1 MNFEAKLRKTFS
13 STSEMLDPEQ
23 FINKLTTAR
32 YAQALKRS
40 QAISGYLALI
50 VVLFVGILG
59 YNELDQ
65 GAILMEGSSRSVA
78 KEEHIEMEGTV
89 LENLPNTQFRV
100 ELDNKHV
107 VIAHISGKM
116 RKHYIRIL
124 RGDRVTVELT
134 PYDLTKGRITY
145 RAR

>member
-13 STSEMLDPEQ
+13 STNEMLDPEQ

-65 GAILMEGSSRSVA
+65 GAILLDGSYYYSTSINFDQDEDSEYFDDLALYIMEQ
-78 KEEHIEMEGTV
+78 EEDIWMAFSFLDELEYDKIVDLME
-89 LENLPNTQFRV
+89 E
-100 ELDNKHV
+100 E
-107 VIAHISGKM
+107 S
-116 RKHYIRIL
+116 
-124 RGDRVTVELT
+124 
-134 PYDLTKGRITY
+134 
-145 RAR
+145 

>member
-1 MNFEAKLRKTFS
+1 MNFEAKLQKTFS

-65 GAILMEGSSRSVA
+65 GAILMEGSYYYSTSIDFDQDEDSEYFDDLA
-78 KEEHIEMEGTV
+78 LYIMEQEEDIWMAFSFLDELEYDKIVNLME
-89 LENLPNTQFRV
+89 E
-100 ELDNKHV
+100 E
-107 VIAHISGKM
+107 S
-116 RKHYIRIL
+116 
-124 RGDRVTVELT
+124 
-134 PYDLTKGRITY
+134 
-145 RAR
+145 

>member
-13 STSEMLDPEQ
+13 STNEMLDPEQ

-65 GAILMEGSSRSVA
+65 GAILMEGSYYYSTSIDFDQDEDSEYFDDLA
-78 KEEHIEMEGTV
+78 LYIMEQEEDIWMAFSFLDELEYDKIVDLME
-89 LENLPNTQFRV
+89 E
-100 ELDNKHV
+100 E
-107 VIAHISGKM
+107 S
-116 RKHYIRIL
+116 
-124 RGDRVTVELT
+124 
-134 PYDLTKGRITY
+134 
-145 RAR
+145 

>member
-65 GAILMEGSSRSVA
+65 GAILMDGSYYYSTTIDFDQDEDSEYFDDLA
-78 KEEHIEMEGTV
+78 LYIMEQEEDIWMAFSFLDELEYDKIVNLME
-89 LENLPNTQFRV
+89 E
-100 ELDNKHV
+100 E
-107 VIAHISGKM
+107 S
-116 RKHYIRIL
+116 
-124 RGDRVTVELT
+124 
-134 PYDLTKGRITY
+134 
-145 RAR
+145 

>member
-1 MNFEAKLRKTFS
+1 MNFEAKLQKTFS

-65 GAILMEGSSRSVA
+65 GAILMEGSYYYTTSIDSEQNEDSKYFDDLA
-78 KEEHIEMEGTV
+78 LYIMEQEEDIWMAFSFLDELEYDKIVNLME
-89 LENLPNTQFRV
+89 E
-100 ELDNKHV
+100 E
-107 VIAHISGKM
+107 S
-116 RKHYIRIL
+116 
-124 RGDRVTVELT
+124 
-134 PYDLTKGRITY
+134 
-145 RAR
+145 

>member
-23 FINKLTTAR
+23 FINNLTSAR

-59 YNELDQ
+59 FNELDQ
-65 GAILMEGSSRSVA
+65 GAILMDGSYYYSTSIDYDQNEDSEYFDDLA
-78 KEEHIEMEGTV
+78 LYIMEQEEDIWMAFSFLDELEYDKIVNLME
-89 LENLPNTQFRV
+89 E
-100 ELDNKHV
+100 E
-107 VIAHISGKM
+107 S
-116 RKHYIRIL
+116 
-124 RGDRVTVELT
+124 
-134 PYDLTKGRITY
+134 
-145 RAR
+145 

>member
-65 GAILMEGSSRSVA
+65 GAILLDGSYYYSTSIDFDQDEDSEYFDDLALYIMEQ
-78 KEEHIEMEGTV
+78 EEDIWIAFSFLDELEYDKIVNLME
-89 LENLPNTQFRV
+89 E
-100 ELDNKHV
+100 E
-107 VIAHISGKM
+107 S
-116 RKHYIRIL
+116 
-124 RGDRVTVELT
+124 
-134 PYDLTKGRITY
+134 
-145 RAR
+145 

>member
-1 MNFEAKLRKTFS
+1 MNFEEKLRKTIS
-13 STSEMLDPEQ
+13 STSEMLDSEQ

-65 GAILMEGSSRSVA
+65 GAILMEGSYYYSTSIDFDQDEDSEYFEDLA
-78 KEEHIEMEGTV
+78 LYIMEQEEDIWMAFSFLDELEYDKIVNLME
-89 LENLPNTQFRV
+89 E
-100 ELDNKHV
+100 E
-107 VIAHISGKM
+107 S
-116 RKHYIRIL
+116 
-124 RGDRVTVELT
+124 
-134 PYDLTKGRITY
+134 
-145 RAR
+145 

>member
-1 MNFEAKLRKTFS
+1 MNFEAKLQKTFS
-13 STSEMLDPEQ
+13 STSEMLEPEQ

-65 GAILMEGSSRSVA
+65 GAILMDGSYYYSTSIDFDQDEDSEYFDDLA
-78 KEEHIEMEGTV
+78 LYIMEQEEDIWMAFSFLDELAYDKIVNLME
-89 LENLPNTQFRV
+89 E
-100 ELDNKHV
+100 E
-107 VIAHISGKM
+107 S
-116 RKHYIRIL
+116 
-124 RGDRVTVELT
+124 
-134 PYDLTKGRITY
+134 
-145 RAR
+145 

>member
-1 MNFEAKLRKTFS
+1 MNFEEKLRKTIS
-13 STSEMLDPEQ
+13 STSEMLDSEQ

-65 GAILMEGSSRSVA
+65 GAILLDGSYYYSTSMDFDQDEDSEYFDDLALYIMEQEDDIWMAFSFLDELEYDKIVNLM
-78 KEEHIEMEGTV
+78 EEE
-89 LENLPNTQFRV
+89 
-100 ELDNKHV
+100 
-107 VIAHISGKM
+107 S
-116 RKHYIRIL
+116 
-124 RGDRVTVELT
+124 
-134 PYDLTKGRITY
+134 
-145 RAR
+145 

>member
-65 GAILMEGSSRSVA
+65 GAILMDGSYYYTTSIDSEQNEDSKYFDDLA
-78 KEEHIEMEGTV
+78 LYIMEQEEDIWMAFSFLDELEYDKIVNLME
-89 LENLPNTQFRV
+89 E
-100 ELDNKHV
+100 E
-107 VIAHISGKM
+107 S
-116 RKHYIRIL
+116 
-124 RGDRVTVELT
+124 
-134 PYDLTKGRITY
+134 
-145 RAR
+145 

>member
-13 STSEMLDPEQ
+13 STSEMLDSEQ

-65 GAILMEGSSRSVA
+65 GAILMEGSYYYSTSIDFDQDEDSEYFDDLA
-78 KEEHIEMEGTV
+78 LYIMEQEEDIWMAFSFLDELEYDKIVNLME
-89 LENLPNTQFRV
+89 E
-100 ELDNKHV
+100 E
-107 VIAHISGKM
+107 S
-116 RKHYIRIL
+116 
-124 RGDRVTVELT
+124 
-134 PYDLTKGRITY
+134 
-145 RAR
+145 

>member
-65 GAILMEGSSRSVA
+65 GAILMDGSYYYSTTIDFDQDEDSEYFDDLA
-78 KEEHIEMEGTV
+78 LYIMEQEEDIWMAFSFLDELKYDKIVNLME
-89 LENLPNTQFRV
+89 E
-100 ELDNKHV
+100 E
-107 VIAHISGKM
+107 S
-116 RKHYIRIL
+116 
-124 RGDRVTVELT
+124 
-134 PYDLTKGRITY
+134 
-145 RAR
+145 

>member
-1 MNFEAKLRKTFS
+1 MNFEEKLRKTFS
-13 STSEMLDPEQ
+13 STSEMLDSEQ

-65 GAILMEGSSRSVA
+65 GAILMDGSYYYSTTIDFDQDEDSEYFDVLA
-78 KEEHIEMEGTV
+78 LYIMEQEEDIWMAFSFLDELEYDKIVNLME
-89 LENLPNTQFRV
+89 E
-100 ELDNKHV
+100 E
-107 VIAHISGKM
+107 S
-116 RKHYIRIL
+116 
-124 RGDRVTVELT
+124 
-134 PYDLTKGRITY
+134 
-145 RAR
+145 

>member
-13 STSEMLDPEQ
+13 STNEMLDPEQ

-65 GAILMEGSSRSVA
+65 GAILMEGSYYYSTSIDFDQDEDSEYFEDLA
-78 KEEHIEMEGTV
+78 LYIMEQEEDIWMAFSFLDELEYDKIVNLME
-89 LENLPNTQFRV
+89 E
-100 ELDNKHV
+100 E
-107 VIAHISGKM
+107 S
-116 RKHYIRIL
+116 
-124 RGDRVTVELT
+124 
-134 PYDLTKGRITY
+134 
-145 RAR
+145 

>member
-1 MNFEAKLRKTFS
+1 MNFEEKLRKTIS
-13 STSEMLDPEQ
+13 STSEMLDSEQ

-65 GAILMEGSSRSVA
+65 GAILLDGSYYYSTSMDFDQDEDSEYFDDLALYIIEEEEDIWMAFSFLDELEYDKIVNLME
-78 KEEHIEMEGTV
+78 EE
-89 LENLPNTQFRV
+89 L
-100 ELDNKHV
+100 
-107 VIAHISGKM
+107 
-116 RKHYIRIL
+116 
-124 RGDRVTVELT
+124 
-134 PYDLTKGRITY
+134 
-145 RAR
+145 

>member
-1 MNFEAKLRKTFS
+1 MNFEEKLQKTFS
-13 STSEMLDPEQ
+13 STGEMLEPEQ

-65 GAILMEGSSRSVA
+65 GAILMEGSYYYSTSIDFDQDEDSKYFDDLA
-78 KEEHIEMEGTV
+78 LYIMEQEEDIWMAFSFLDELEYDKIVNLME
-89 LENLPNTQFRV
+89 E
-100 ELDNKHV
+100 E
-107 VIAHISGKM
+107 S
-116 RKHYIRIL
+116 
-124 RGDRVTVELT
+124 
-134 PYDLTKGRITY
+134 
-145 RAR
+145 

>member
-65 GAILMEGSSRSVA
+65 GAILMEGSYYYSTSIDFDQDENSQYFDDLA
-78 KEEHIEMEGTV
+78 LYIMEQEEDIWMAFSFLDELEYDKIVNLME
-89 LENLPNTQFRV
+89 E
-100 ELDNKHV
+100 E
-107 VIAHISGKM
+107 S
-116 RKHYIRIL
+116 
-124 RGDRVTVELT
+124 
-134 PYDLTKGRITY
+134 
-145 RAR
+145 